1 MPVKASFTAGGT
13 HGCMASVTCMAD
25 CGMPYRIDV
34 HASEGVHD
42 SSASQQEHG
51 RHQDVGH
58 EAEEEECDVGGPA
71 PARICTSTAIS
82 MSLSSNRILTHV
94 PGTAEVAWSNLKPC
108 DS

>member
-1 MPVKASFTAGGT
+1 
-13 HGCMASVTCMAD
+13 MAD
-25 CGMPYRIDV
+25 CEMPYRIDV

-51 RHQDVGH
+51 CHQDIGH

-82 MSLSSNRILTHV
+82 MSISSNSDPCARHCRGGVEQFKALQLLTPAV
-94 PGTAEVAWSNLKPC
+94 VERR
-108 DS
+108 